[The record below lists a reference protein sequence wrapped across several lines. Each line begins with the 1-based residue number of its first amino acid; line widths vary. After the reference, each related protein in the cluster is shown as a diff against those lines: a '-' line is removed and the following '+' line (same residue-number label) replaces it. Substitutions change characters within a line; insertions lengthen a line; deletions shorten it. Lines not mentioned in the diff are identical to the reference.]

1 MTSGTELLKPHHVAS
16 TDGEARWWFGGL
28 AVIKATAEM
37 TNGQLSI
44 VEITEPP
51 HAAIPLHVH
60 HREDESFW
68 ILEGDL
74 VFEVGGKSIPAKAG
88 DYLFGPRE
96 VPHRFTVGPNG
107 CRMLFIMTPGGFE
120 RLVIGMSRPA
130 ESRELPP
137 PCADEPDWAHIAAV
151 AAAYGNELLGG

>member
-1 MTSGTELLKPHHVAS
+1 MTSETKLLTPRLV
-16 TDGEARWWFGGL
+16 TREDGEARWWFDGL

-44 VEITEPP
+44 LEITEPP
-51 HAAIPLHVH
+51 NAEIPLHVH

-74 VFEVGGKSIPAKAG
+74 VFEVGGKTIPAKTG
-88 DYLFGPRE
+88 DFLFGPKE

-120 RLVIGMSRPA
+120 RMVIGMSQPA
-130 ESRELPP
+130 ESRVLPP
-137 PCADEPDWAHIAAV
+137 PCAGEPDWAHIAAV
-151 AAAYGNELLGG
+151 AAEYGNELLG